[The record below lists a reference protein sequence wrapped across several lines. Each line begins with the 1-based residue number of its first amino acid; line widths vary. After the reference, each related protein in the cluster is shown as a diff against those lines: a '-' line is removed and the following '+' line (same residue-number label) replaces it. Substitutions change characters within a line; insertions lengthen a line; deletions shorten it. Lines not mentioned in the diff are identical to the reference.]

1 LISRYTRPE
10 MGRIWNEDN
19 RFRTWLAVE
28 VAATEALA
36 DAGLVPKD
44 AAKAIRERADFRLER
59 IQEIEAEVRH
69 DVIAFTTAVAEI
81 VGPHARWFHYG
92 LTSNDVVDTAQA
104 LLIAQASAIIAEDLE
119 RLAEVLKRRAWEFKD
134 TPQIGRTH
142 GVHAEPITFGFKL
155 ANWYSE
161 TQRNIERFKAAAEGM
176 RVGKFSGAVGTFAH
190 LSPELE
196 EKICARLGLKAADIS
211 SQVIQR
217 DRHANYV
224 ATLAV
229 MASTLDKIAT
239 EIRHLQRTE
248 VREAEEFFSEKQKGS
263 SAMPHKR
270 NPVTCEQISGLAR
283 VVRANAQAA
292 FENVPLWHER
302 DISHSSVERVI
313 LPDSTT
319 LIDYLL
325 QKTTN
330 LIDTMLVYPARM
342 KANLDSTRGLVFSGQ
357 LLLDLVE
364 HGVSREDAYR
374 LVQGHAMRAWKEDL
388 DFHDLVVHDKNITDQ
403 VPTKQI
409 EQAFDLRRQLRNID
423 KIFARVFKEKKQAG
437 PTLPQPRGRAA
448 TLVRSGKKSKTRRSA

>member
-1 LISRYTRPE
+1 
-10 MGRIWNEDN
+10 MGRIWSEDN
-19 RFRTWLAVE
+19 RFRTWLSVE
-28 VAATEALA
+28 VAATETLA
-36 DAGLVPKD
+36 EAGLVPHE
-44 AAKAIRERADFRLER
+44 AAQAIRERADFRLQR

-104 LLIAQASAIIAEDLE
+104 LLIMQASAIIAEDLE
-119 RLAEVLKRRAWEFKD
+119 RLADVLKRRAWEFKD

-161 TQRNIERFKAAAEGM
+161 TQRNIQRFKQAAEGM

-217 DRHANYV
+217 DRHAHYL

-229 MASTLDKIAT
+229 IASTLDKIAT

-283 VVRANAQAA
+283 VVRSNAQAA

-319 LIDYLL
+319 LLDYLL

-330 LIDTMLVYPARM
+330 LIDTMFVYPERM
-342 KANLDSTRGLVFSGQ
+342 KANLESTKGLVFSGQ
-357 LLLDLVE
+357 LLLDLVS

-374 LVQGHAMRAWKEDL
+374 IVQGHAMRAWKQGL
-388 DFHDLVVHDKNITDQ
+388 DFHQLVLQDKNITSR
-403 VPTKQI
+403 VPRKQI
-409 EQAFDLRRQLRNID
+409 EHAFELKRQLRNVD
-423 KIFARVFKEKKQAG
+423 QIFARVFRDG
-437 PTLPQPRGRAA
+437 RPRGKHTA
-448 TLVRSGKKSKTRRSA
+448 VKKKTKR

>member
-1 LISRYTRPE
+1 LIPRYTRPE
-10 MGRIWNEDN
+10 MGRIWSDDN
-19 RFRTWLAVE
+19 RFRTWLTVE
-28 VAATEALA
+28 VAATETLA
-36 DAGLVPKD
+36 EAGLVPKQ
-44 AAKAIRERADFRLER
+44 AAKAIRERAGFKLER

-81 VGPHARWFHYG
+81 VGPDARWFHYG

-104 LLIAQASAIIAEDLE
+104 LLIGQASEIIAEDLE

-142 GVHAEPITFGFKL
+142 GIHAEPITFGFKL

-161 TQRNIERFKAAAEGM
+161 TQRNIERFHQAAEGL

-217 DRHANYV
+217 DRHAYYL

-229 MASTLDKIAT
+229 IASTLDKIAT

-270 NPVTCEQISGLAR
+270 NPVTSEQISGLAR
-283 VVRANAQAA
+283 VVRSNAQAA
-292 FENVPLWHER
+292 FENVALWHER
-302 DISHSSVERVI
+302 DISHSSVERI
-313 LPDSTT
+313 IIPDSTT
-319 LIDYLL
+319 LVDYLL
-325 QKTTN
+325 QKTTI
-330 LIDTMLVYPARM
+330 LVDTMFVYPERM
-342 KANLDSTRGLVFSGQ
+342 KTNLESTRGLVFSGQ

-374 LVQGHAMRAWKEDL
+374 MVQAHAMRAWKEGL
-388 DFHDLVVHDKNITDQ
+388 DFRRLVLNDKEITGR
-403 VPTKQI
+403 VPAKQL
-409 EQAFDLRRQLRNID
+409 EHAFDLKRQLRNID
-423 KIFARVFKEKKQAG
+423 KIFARVFREAKPKAAPKPA
-437 PTLPQPRGRAA
+437 RKRA
-448 TLVRSGKKSKTRRSA
+448 

>member
-1 LISRYTRPE
+1 MIPRYTRPE
-10 MGRIWNEDN
+10 MGRIWSDEN

-28 VAATEALA
+28 VAATETLA
-36 DAGLVPKD
+36 EAGLVPKE
-44 AAKAIRERADFRLER
+44 AAKAIGERADFRLER

-104 LLIAQASAIIAEDLE
+104 LLIGQASAVIAEDLT
-119 RLAEVLKRRAWEFKD
+119 RLAEVLERRAWEFKD

-142 GVHAEPITFGFKL
+142 GIHAEPITFGFKL

-161 TQRNIERFKAAAEGM
+161 TQRNIQRFKEAAEGL

-217 DRHANYV
+217 DRHAQYL

-229 MASTLDKIAT
+229 IASTLDKIAT

-270 NPVTCEQISGLAR
+270 NPVTLEQISGLAR
-283 VVRANAQAA
+283 VVRSNAQAG

-319 LIDYLL
+319 LVDYLL

-330 LIDTMLVYPARM
+330 LIDTMFVYPERM
-342 KANLDSTRGLVFSGQ
+342 MANLESTRGLVFSGQ

-374 LVQGHAMRAWKEDL
+374 MVQSHAMRAWKENL
-388 DFHDLVVHDKNITDQ
+388 DFRELVLKDKSITSR
-403 VPTKQI
+403 VPAKQL
-409 EQAFDLRRQLRNID
+409 EHAFDLKRQLRNID
-423 KIFARVFKEKKQAG
+423 KIFARVFKGAG
-437 PTLPQPRGRAA
+437 VKAQRKASARRKRA
-448 TLVRSGKKSKTRRSA
+448 

>member
-1 LISRYTRPE
+1 
-10 MGRIWNEDN
+10 MGRIWSDEN

-28 VAATEALA
+28 VAATVTLAEA
-36 DAGLVPKD
+36 GIVPKA
-44 AAKAIRERADFRLER
+44 AAKAIRERADFNVER
-59 IQEIEAEVRH
+59 IQEIESEVRH

-104 LLIAQASAIIAEDLE
+104 LLVRQASEIIADDLE
-119 RLAEVLKRRAWEFKD
+119 QLADVLKIRAWEFKD
-134 TPQIGRTH
+134 TPMIGRTH
-142 GVHAEPITFGFKL
+142 GIHAEPITFGLKL

-161 TQRNIERFKAAAEGM
+161 TQRNTARFRNAAEDM

-196 EKICARLGLKAADIS
+196 EKICARLGLKAAAIS

-217 DRHANYV
+217 DRHAAYL

-229 MASTLDKIAT
+229 IASTLDKVAT

-283 VVRANAQAA
+283 VVRSNAQAA
-292 FENVPLWHER
+292 FENVALWHER
-302 DISHSSVERVI
+302 DISHSSVERIIV
-313 LPDSTT
+313 PDSTT
-319 LIDYLL
+319 LVDYLL
-325 QKTTN
+325 HKTTN
-330 LIDTMLVYPARM
+330 LIKTMFVYPERM
-342 KANLDSTRGLVFSGQ
+342 KANLESTGGLVFSGQ

-364 HGVSREDAYR
+364 GGISREDAYR
-374 LVQGHAMRAWKEDL
+374 LVQGHAMRAWKEGL
-388 DFHDLVVHDKNITDQ
+388 NFHDLVLKDKGITRNVARQ
-403 VPTKQI
+403 QI
-409 EQAFDLRRQLRNID
+409 ERAFDLKRQLRNVD
-423 KIFARVFKEKKQAG
+423 KIFARVFTEKPPKH
-437 PTLPQPRGRAA
+437 LRKA
-448 TLVRSGKKSKTRRSA
+448 TQKRK

>member
-1 LISRYTRPE
+1 MIPRYTRPE
-10 MGRIWNEDN
+10 MARIWSEEN

-28 VAATEALA
+28 VAATETLA
-36 DAGLVPKD
+36 AAGLVPKD
-44 AAKAIRERADFRLER
+44 SARAIGKRADFRLER

-104 LLIAQASAIIAEDLE
+104 LLIKQASEIIVGDLE
-119 RLAEVLKRRAWEFKD
+119 RLSEVLERRAWEFKD

-142 GVHAEPITFGFKL
+142 GIHAEPITFGFKL

-161 TQRNIERFKAAAEGM
+161 TQRNIVRFREAAEGM

-196 EKICARLGLKAADIS
+196 EKICARLGLKAAEIS

-217 DRHANYV
+217 DRHAHYLSV
-224 ATLAV
+224 LAV
-229 MASTLDKIAT
+229 IASTLDKIAT
-239 EIRHLQRTE
+239 EIRQLQRTE

-270 NPVTCEQISGLAR
+270 NPVTSEQISGLAR
-283 VVRANAQAA
+283 VVRSNAQAA
-292 FENVPLWHER
+292 YENVPLWHER
-302 DISHSSVERVI
+302 DISHSSVERII

-319 LIDYLL
+319 LVDYLL
-325 QKTTN
+325 HKTTN
-330 LIDTMLVYPARM
+330 LIDTMFVYPERM
-342 KANLDSTRGLVFSGQ
+342 LANLESTRGLVFSGQ

-374 LVQGHAMRAWKEDL
+374 LVQSHAMRAWREGL
-388 DFHDLVVHDKNITDQ
+388 DFHQLVLADKSVTDR
-403 VPTKQI
+403 VPRKQI
-409 EQAFDLRRQLRNID
+409 EHAFDLDRQLRNID
-423 KIFARVFKEKKQAG
+423 KVFARVF
-437 PTLPQPRGRAA
+437 PR
-448 TLVRSGKKSKTRRSA
+448 KRRTVKNRKVARTSSRPRTTSRQKRGSS

>member
-1 LISRYTRPE
+1 MIPRYTRPN
-10 MGRIWNEDN
+10 MGRIWSEDN
-19 RFRTWLAVE
+19 RFRNWLAVE
-28 VAATEALA
+28 LAATETLA
-36 DAGLVPKD
+36 EAGLVPKE
-44 AAKAIRERADFRLER
+44 AAKAIRERANFKLER

-104 LLIAQASAIIAEDLE
+104 LLIGQASTIIADDLT
-119 RLAEVLKRRAWEFKD
+119 RLAEVLERRAWEFKD

-161 TQRNIERFKAAAEGM
+161 TQRNIVRFQEAAEGL

-217 DRHANYV
+217 DRHAHYL

-229 MASTLDKIAT
+229 IASTLDKIAT

-283 VVRANAQAA
+283 VVRSNAQAA

-319 LIDYLL
+319 LVDYLL
-325 QKTTN
+325 GKTTN
-330 LIDTMLVYPARM
+330 LIDTMFVYPERM
-342 KANLDSTRGLVFSGQ
+342 KANLESTRGLVFSGQ

-374 LVQGHAMRAWKEDL
+374 IVQQHAMRAWKEDL
-388 DFHDLVVHDKNITDQ
+388 NFRELVLNDKNITSR
-403 VPTKQI
+403 VPARQL
-409 EQAFDLRRQLRNID
+409 ENAFDLKRQLRNID
-423 KIFARVFKEKKQAG
+423 KIFARVFQ
-437 PTLPQPRGRAA
+437 QP
-448 TLVRSGKKSKTRRSA
+448 KTRPRVKQKTSKKRG